1 MTLSLPSPIQKAE
14 IVDRQLVFPWDEW
27 NLRPYY
33 DHDAEGW
40 HKRLSALSIRAQLA
54 LAMASGEWVCHR
66 FSSVDGDARP
76 LQLLEAGWAGVISL
90 AYVRMSEP
98 VEKEWRG
105 PTRGPLYIVMLIV
118 TDAFNNLDMDPDG
131 SVRALWMHNLAQHVL
146 PRTDAYHAWFREVVQ
161 RLERHYARPEPGGDD
176 LFSGL
181 PPGMGVA
188 VPRDLFDTS
197 LPFDPVDADAQI
209 DAFLRGLAWRR
220 NEYLSPPEA
229 MSEDGFFE
237 GTPYRY
243 P

>member
-1 MTLSLPSPIQKAE
+1 MTLSLPSPIQRAE
-14 IVDRQLVFPWDEW
+14 IVDSQLVFPWDEW

-33 DHDAEGW
+33 DHDAKGW
-40 HKRLSALSIRAQLA
+40 HKRLSALSIRAQIA
-54 LAMASGEWVCHR
+54 LATASGEWVCHR
-66 FSSVDGDARP
+66 FSSVDRDARP
-76 LQLLEAGWAGVISL
+76 LQMLEAGWAGVISP
-90 AYVRMSEP
+90 AYVRMPEP
-98 VEKEWRG
+98 VEEEWRG
-105 PTRGPLYIVMLIV
+105 PARGPLYIVMLIV

-131 SVRALWMHNLAQHVL
+131 SVRAIWMYNLAQHVL
-146 PRTDAYHAWFREVVQ
+146 PRTDAYDAWFSEVVQ
-161 RLERHYARPEPGGDD
+161 RLEQGYALPAPGEED

-181 PPGMGVA
+181 PQGMGVA

-209 DAFLRGLAWRR
+209 DAFLQGLDWRR
-220 NEYLSPPEA
+220 NEYLSPPES